1 MMMSKPAPEKSVEE
15 DTLPAFATLPE
26 TKKKTPQSAVE
37 DLERRLELLGG
48 GSGASAPPDVVA
60 TDDEEE
66 HKSPAVAAAA
76 AAPEHATAVPLKG
89 GKNALLV
96 SLDDS

>member
-1 MMMSKPAPEKSVEE
+1 
-15 DTLPAFATLPE
+15 L
-26 TKKKTPQSAVE
+26 E
-37 DLERRLELLGG
+37 DLKQQLELLGG
-48 GSGASAPPDVVA
+48 GSSASAPLDVVA

-66 HKSPAVAAAA
+66 HKSPPA

-96 SLDDS
+96 SLDNS